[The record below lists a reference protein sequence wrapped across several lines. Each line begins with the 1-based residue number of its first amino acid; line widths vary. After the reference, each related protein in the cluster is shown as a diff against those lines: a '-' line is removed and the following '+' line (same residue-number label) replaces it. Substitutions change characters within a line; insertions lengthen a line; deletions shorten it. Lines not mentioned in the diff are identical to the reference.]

1 MGIIRAAATAADS
14 MMEDAWLELFYCDAI
29 PPGTLMVR
37 AKKRTN
43 PNSANYGTPEN
54 VITAG
59 SKIIVNE
66 GQVAIVVENGSVIEC
81 FQEPGA
87 HIFYGGFEKQGLL
100 KEFAKRV
107 SFGGDN
113 VATQHRLYYLNMRES
128 MNHPFMVHA
137 PVTVESGGAFS
148 TVTYVLRGTY
158 SYSITDPTLFYRK
171 ITGNVRQSFTSG
183 QITQSL
189 DSEIIDAM
197 AQVVAKLAAG
207 GVDVLELPAHT
218 GQLCAAVR
226 EQMKNGWAARQ
237 GIAVTSLL
245 LPSVTVE
252 SQDMARYQKRE
263 DLTWVSG
270 RDTTKP
276 APVSRETPPAKLTPS
291 DHSLGIKWRCSCGN
305 VCDRKFCTE
314 CGKPKPVPWTCSC
327 GAVNQGK
334 FCENCGKPKPAP
346 WTCSCGA
353 VNKGKFCVNCGKPR
367 TQGS

>member
-137 PVTVESGGAFS
+137 PVTVESDGD
-148 TVTYVLRGTY
+148 VC
-158 SYSITDPTLFYRK
+158 
-171 ITGNVRQSFTSG
+171 
-183 QITQSL
+183 
-189 DSEIIDAM
+189 
-197 AQVVAKLAAG
+197 AAR
-207 GVDVLELPAHT
+207 DVLVQHHRPDAVLPQDHR
-218 GQLCAAVR
+218 QCAAELYER
-226 EQMKNGWAARQ
+226 ADH
-237 GIAVTSLL
+237 AV
-245 LPSVTVE
+245 P
-252 SQDMARYQKRE
+252 
-263 DLTWVSG
+263 
-270 RDTTKP
+270 
-276 APVSRETPPAKLTPS
+276 
-291 DHSLGIKWRCSCGN
+291 
-305 VCDRKFCTE
+305 
-314 CGKPKPVPWTCSC
+314 
-327 GAVNQGK
+327 
-334 FCENCGKPKPAP
+334 
-346 WTCSCGA
+346 
-353 VNKGKFCVNCGKPR
+353 
-367 TQGS
+367 

>member
-1 MGIIRAAATAADS
+1 M
-14 MMEDAWLELFYCDAI
+14 
-29 PPGTLMVR
+29 
-37 AKKRTN
+37 
-43 PNSANYGTPEN
+43 
-54 VITAG
+54 
-59 SKIIVNE
+59 
-66 GQVAIVVENGSVIEC
+66 
-81 FQEPGA
+81 
-87 HIFYGGFEKQGLL
+87 
-100 KEFAKRV
+100 
-107 SFGGDN
+107 
-113 VATQHRLYYLNMRES
+113 
-128 MNHPFMVHA
+128 
-137 PVTVESGGAFS
+137 
-148 TVTYVLRGTY
+148 
-158 SYSITDPTLFYRK
+158 
-171 ITGNVRQSFTSG
+171 RQSFTSG